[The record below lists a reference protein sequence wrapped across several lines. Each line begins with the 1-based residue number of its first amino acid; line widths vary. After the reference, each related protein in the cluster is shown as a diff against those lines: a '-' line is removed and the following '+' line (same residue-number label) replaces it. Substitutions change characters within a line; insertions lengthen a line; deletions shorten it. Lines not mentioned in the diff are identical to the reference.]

1 MTQMVSIT
9 LPEVDLIIIAEIL
22 VTYAM
27 EYDVSP
33 ESSTLAINVLDILK
47 RNNISNAAELCRG
60 SL

>member
-1 MTQMVSIT
+1 MTRMVSIT
-9 LPEVDLIIIAEIL
+9 LPENDLKFIAEVL

-33 ESSTLAINVLDILK
+33 ESSVLAINVLDILK
-47 RNNISNAAELCRG
+47 RNNIANAAELCRD

>member
-9 LPEVDLIIIAEIL
+9 LPENDLILIAEVL

-27 EYDVSP
+27 EYDVSS
-33 ESSTLAINVLDILK
+33 ESSALAINVLDILK
-47 RNNISNAAELCRG
+47 RNNIANAAELCRD